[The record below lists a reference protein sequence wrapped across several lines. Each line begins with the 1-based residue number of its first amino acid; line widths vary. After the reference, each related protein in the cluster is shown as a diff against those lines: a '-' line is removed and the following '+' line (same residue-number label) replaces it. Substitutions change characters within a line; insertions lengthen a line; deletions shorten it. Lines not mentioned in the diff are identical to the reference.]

1 MNSICQFATFCG
13 LHLLGG
19 KFISTC
25 MMFFGGAIFCSQ
37 ASSQEVMRPEWD
49 SLIAMGKRYEMTF
62 PDPSARLA
70 LIHSESW
77 RVVGNRSHPHDPAE
91 YHPGWV
97 LGQREDQ
104 SLRVLVG
111 LNKESLIL
119 REQREPLHREF
130 SLTEPPLKIGGYVVD
145 FNEGSTFVVAIQC
158 AHRGDRERADALWD
172 KFTKN
177 ERFSFVLSGM
187 RDRKGKA
194 SPSILFGAILFEHLE
209 WEIQEPGSDIASI
222 ARKMDALLKEIPS
235 LVDDRRKTLLVA
247 VQMTANA
254 KPAVAGSVEAMLVEW
269 GMKGDKDAVRDEES
283 IPQKLIE
290 RGFEVIPELLLLQ
303 NDQRLTRM
311 GYDTMMSQYVSTRP
325 LGDLAHDLLSE
336 LLPDAQKL
344 VLRNDGPDGGKF
356 AKAWQKSQALGEKN
370 YYLSQVWH
378 RDEKGKFDYR
388 DGALSVIA
396 KKFPDQLVGLVEK
409 FQREAMLHSEC
420 RGLASAIFR
429 SALSTES
436 KTELLLT
443 LAKKG
448 GISCR
453 AVATRTIALIN
464 HEAAKAPALAIV
476 RSLPKD
482 TEDPYCGSAVGYVSH
497 LVLAIDDD
505 EVWQEFFRA
514 ARRAKVGLRL
524 EWMNPFSYSYL
535 QDRLQARR
543 LAFLAAF
550 LDDTTLRDDEINAK
564 KFDGPCAAFT
574 FPKITVR
581 DFSAMQIA
589 SILDISPLD
598 SPDSTWTAKRWEE
611 LRSKVKARLL
621 KDGIQAMKL

>member
-1 MNSICQFATFCG
+1 
-13 LHLLGG
+13 
-19 KFISTC
+19 
-25 MMFFGGAIFCSQ
+25 
-37 ASSQEVMRPEWD
+37 
-49 SLIAMGKRYEMTF
+49 
-62 PDPSARLA
+62 
-70 LIHSESW
+70 
-77 RVVGNRSHPHDPAE
+77 
-91 YHPGWV
+91 
-97 LGQREDQ
+97 
-104 SLRVLVG
+104 
-111 LNKESLIL
+111 
-119 REQREPLHREF
+119 
-130 SLTEPPLKIGGYVVD
+130 
-145 FNEGSTFVVAIQC
+145 
-158 AHRGDRERADALWD
+158 
-172 KFTKN
+172 
-177 ERFSFVLSGM
+177 M
-187 RDRKGKA
+187 RDRKVKA

-336 LLPDAQKL
+336 LLPDAQNL
-344 VLRNDGPDGGKF
+344 VLRNDGPDGEKF

-370 YYLSQVWH
+370 YYLSQVLH

>member
-1 MNSICQFATFCG
+1 
-13 LHLLGG
+13 
-19 KFISTC
+19 
-25 MMFFGGAIFCSQ
+25 
-37 ASSQEVMRPEWD
+37 
-49 SLIAMGKRYEMTF
+49 
-62 PDPSARLA
+62 
-70 LIHSESW
+70 
-77 RVVGNRSHPHDPAE
+77 
-91 YHPGWV
+91 
-97 LGQREDQ
+97 
-104 SLRVLVG
+104 
-111 LNKESLIL
+111 
-119 REQREPLHREF
+119 
-130 SLTEPPLKIGGYVVD
+130 
-145 FNEGSTFVVAIQC
+145 
-158 AHRGDRERADALWD
+158 
-172 KFTKN
+172 
-177 ERFSFVLSGM
+177 
-187 RDRKGKA
+187 
-194 SPSILFGAILFEHLE
+194 
-209 WEIQEPGSDIASI
+209 
-222 ARKMDALLKEIPS
+222 
-235 LVDDRRKTLLVA
+235 
-247 VQMTANA
+247 
-254 KPAVAGSVEAMLVEW
+254 
-269 GMKGDKDAVRDEES
+269 
-283 IPQKLIE
+283 
-290 RGFEVIPELLLLQ
+290 
-303 NDQRLTRM
+303 
-311 GYDTMMSQYVSTRP
+311 
-325 LGDLAHDLLSE
+325 
-336 LLPDAQKL
+336 
-344 VLRNDGPDGGKF
+344 
-356 AKAWQKSQALGEKN
+356 
-370 YYLSQVWH
+370 
-378 RDEKGKFDYR
+378 
-388 DGALSVIA
+388 
-396 KKFPDQLVGLVEK
+396 
-409 FQREAMLHSEC
+409 MLHSEC

>member
-1 MNSICQFATFCG
+1 MNSIRKFATFCG
-13 LHLLGG
+13 LNLLGK
-19 KFISTC
+19 KFISTW
-25 MMFFGGAIFCSQ
+25 MMFFGGVIFCSQ

-49 SLIAMGKRYEMTF
+49 SLIAMGKRYEMNF

-177 ERFSFVLSGM
+177 ERYSFVLSGM

-209 WEIQEPGSDIASI
+209 WEIQEPDSDIASI

-235 LVDDRRKTLLVA
+235 LADDRRKTLLAA

-254 KPAVAGSVEAMLVEW
+254 TLAVAGSVEAMLVEW

-290 RGFEVIPELLLLQ
+290 RGFEVIPELLRLQ
-303 NDQRLTRM
+303 NDQRLTRI
-311 GYDTMMSQYVSTRP
+311 GYDAMMSQYVSTRP

-336 LLPDAQKL
+336 LLPDAQKF
-344 VLRNDGPDGGKF
+344 VLRNDVVAGGKF
-356 AKAWQKSQALGEKN
+356 AKAWEKSQPQGEKN

-378 RDEKGKFDYR
+378 RDKNGKFDYR

-396 KKFPDQLVGLVEK
+396 KKFSDQLPDLVEK
-409 FQREAMLHSEC
+409 YQRESMLHSEC
-420 RGLASAIFR
+420 WGLARAISR

-436 KTELLLT
+436 KTELLLR
-443 LAKKG
+443 LAHKG

-453 AVATRTIALIN
+453 SVATHAIALIN

-482 TEDPYCGSAVGYVSH
+482 TEVPYCGSAVGYVSH

-514 ARRAKVGLRL
+514 TRRAKVGLRL

-550 LDDTTLRDDEINAK
+550 LDDTTLRDDQVNAK